1 MRYIGIISDGETDYQ
16 VFKKIVE
23 TILSNEVQVFWL
35 SRQKLHD
42 DIEKYWKH
50 GKKTGNDKKSEPCNS
65 SQKVEIRKAV
75 TGILNQALDDFR
87 SKMGGNNYLTCKDMI
102 LLTTDAE
109 KLLARLNNEPDYW
122 ECNGDYFGI
131 LHCLMNAIRA
141 FCATQ
146 YQQYLPPESL
156 PMIIP
161 MVTFPSIEPFLLIA
175 KGEKLA
181 NINGKK
187 PDELKKCL
195 YKTDNPSGEEIEQAI
210 EKIKD
215 DQVYKILKNLPESRF
230 FIQFLLMLKP
240 A

>member
-23 TILSNEVQVFWL
+23 TILPNEVQVIWL

-42 DIEKYWKH
+42 GIEKYWKY
-50 GKKTGNDKKSEPCNS
+50 GKKTGNDKKSEPCNP

-75 TGILNQALDDFR
+75 TGILTQALVDFQ
-87 SKMGGNNYLTCKDMI
+87 SEMDGNNSLTCKDMI

-109 KLLARLNNEPDYW
+109 KLLAHLNNELDYW
-122 ECNGDYFGI
+122 EYNGEYFGI
-131 LHCLMNAIRA
+131 LHCLMNAIRE

-146 YQQYLPPESL
+146 CRQGIYPEYF

-161 MVTFPSIEPFLLIA
+161 IVTFPSIEPFLLIA
-175 KGEKLA
+175 KGEKLS

-187 PDELKKCL
+187 PNDLKICL
-195 YKTDNPSGEEIEQAI
+195 YKTNNPSGEEIEQAI

-215 DQVYKILKNLPESRF
+215 DQVYDILKILPESRF